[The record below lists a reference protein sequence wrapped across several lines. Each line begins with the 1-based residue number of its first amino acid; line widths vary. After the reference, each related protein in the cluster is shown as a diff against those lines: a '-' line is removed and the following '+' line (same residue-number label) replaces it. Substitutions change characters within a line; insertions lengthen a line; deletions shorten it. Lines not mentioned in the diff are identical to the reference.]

1 MGFAP
6 EEIVV
11 WTGAASRVG
20 LRSHLG
26 LVPGTRDPLTFQI
39 TFRAT
44 RLEMNTILMS
54 LVSDTSHNHYKADHW
69 ILVDVKASFVQMW
82 LLHL

>member
-44 RLEMNTILMS
+44 RLEMNTILTWS
-54 LVSDTSHNHYKADHW
+54 VTLAIITTKLTTGS
-69 ILVDVKASFVQMW
+69 
-82 LLHL
+82 